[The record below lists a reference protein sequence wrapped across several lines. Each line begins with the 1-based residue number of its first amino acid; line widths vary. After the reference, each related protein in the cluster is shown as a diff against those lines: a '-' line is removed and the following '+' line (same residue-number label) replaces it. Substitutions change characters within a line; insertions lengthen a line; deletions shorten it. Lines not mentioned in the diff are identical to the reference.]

1 VGGSRAGPLE
11 PFTHGHTHFDFAY
24 SRGRRGAA
32 TVQRHGRCNVTFVMH
47 TGERATPVGGR
58 EISWFEAAFEA
69 APAAMMVVDAD
80 GRVVFANPEAGRV
93 LGRDGRVHKGVML
106 NTLFAPEQHGFMRD
120 VLATVLATGVSVR
133 RQLSGL
139 DDRGA
144 RRSVELA
151 VGKLDAPASMA
162 VVVVQPLAEPVA
174 VPISAE
180 AVAAMEERER
190 LEAML
195 DCAPAFIIALSR
207 HGTIDFI
214 NRTLPQ
220 YPRAKVIGAHWH
232 TFFHP
237 DQQVVMEAKFRAMYA
252 SEVSQLFETDTP
264 GPDGQPVW
272 FETRIAPI
280 RRGAE
285 IVGAILVSQ
294 DVTERKRIHAELL
307 ASRHM
312 ALLGTLAA
320 GVAHEINTPIQFVG
334 DSVHFLGEAVDELVG
349 LVRTLQSLRYAAAA
363 GRSLAVAIEAAQK
376 AERDVDLPYLCESLP
391 PAFARCIG
399 GLDQIS
405 KIVRSLKD
413 FAHPSAHVKVP
424 ADLNRII
431 ENVLTIA
438 RSEYKFV
445 ATLETELGDLPL
457 ITCHAAEITQVILNL
472 VVNAAHAIGEF
483 VKDSGR
489 LGVIT
494 VATRY
499 ERGAAIIT
507 VRDTGTGI
515 PEAIRSRIFD
525 PFFTTKEVGKGTGQG
540 LSIAWS
546 MVKERHGGELTF
558 ETEVGKGTTFVVRVP
573 NIALP
578 LA

>member
-1 VGGSRAGPLE
+1 
-11 PFTHGHTHFDFAY
+11 
-24 SRGRRGAA
+24 
-32 TVQRHGRCNVTFVMH
+32 MH
-47 TGERATPVGGR
+47 TGARLLPPDPQDTA
-58 EISWFEAAFEA
+58 WFAAAFDA
-69 APAAMMVVDAD
+69 APAAMAILDAD
-80 GRVVFANPEAGRV
+80 GRIVYANHEAGRV
-93 LGRDGRVHKGVML
+93 LARDRGLLEGVAL
-106 NTLFAPEQHGFMRD
+106 DTLFAPDGRAAIREGLTSVF
-120 VLATVLATGVSVR
+120 ATGVSLR
-133 RQLSGL
+133 TELSGF

-144 RRSVELA
+144 AMRVELSI
-151 VGKLDAPASMA
+151 GKLEARTPRA
-162 VVVVQPLAEPVA
+162 VAVIRGIAEPA
-174 VPISAE
+174 TALSSAQ
-180 AVAAMEERER
+180 ALAALEDHERM
-190 LEAML
+190 EAML

-207 HGTIDFI
+207 RGTIDFI

-220 YPRAKVIGAHWH
+220 YPRADVIGMHWH
-232 TFFHP
+232 AFFHGE
-237 DQQVVMEAKFRAMYA
+237 QRILMESKFAAMYA
-252 SEVSQLFETDTP
+252 SETSQVFESDTP

-280 RRGAE
+280 RRGDE

-334 DSVHFLGEAVDELVG
+334 DSVHFLGEAVDELLG
-349 LVRTLQSLRYAAAA
+349 LVDTLQSIRYAAAA
-363 GRSLAVAIEAAQK
+363 GRSIAAAIEVAQQ
-376 AERDVDLPYLCESLP
+376 AELDVDLPYLSESLP
-391 PAFARCIG
+391 PAFARCVD

-445 ATLETELGDLPL
+445 ATLHTQLGELPP
-457 ITCHAAEITQVILNL
+457 ITCHAAEISQVVLNL
-472 VVNAAHAIGEF
+472 VVNAAHAIGEL
-483 VKDSGR
+483 VRGSER

-499 ERGAAIIT
+499 ERGTAIIT
-507 VRDTGTGI
+507 VSDTGTGI
-515 PEAIRSRIFD
+515 PENIRARIFD

-546 MVKERHGGELTF
+546 MVKERHGGELLF
-558 ETEVGKGTTFVVRVP
+558 DTEVGKGTTFVVRLP
-573 NIALP
+573 NTA
-578 LA
+578 AATA